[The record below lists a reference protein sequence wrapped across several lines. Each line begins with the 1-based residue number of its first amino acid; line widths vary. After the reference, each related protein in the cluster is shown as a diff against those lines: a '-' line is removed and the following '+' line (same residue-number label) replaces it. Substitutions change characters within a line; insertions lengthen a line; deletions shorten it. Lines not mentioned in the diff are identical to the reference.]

1 MTWSARNS
9 RSSEWCAGW
18 SKLTGHAVTSIR
30 NPDRPPVEASL
41 VAFAAQVTFIKPCK
55 AAEVTAD
62 YVWRLSGPQMAPVN
76 SRKKKIFG
84 CIKVPGGWLCT

>member
-1 MTWSARNS
+1 MERQKQSLVRMVRRLVEADRP
-9 RSSEWCAGW
+9 RSN
-18 SKLTGHAVTSIR
+18 VDR
-30 NPDRPPVEASL
+30 NPDRPPVEVSL

-84 CIKVPGGWLCT
+84 CLKVPGGWLCT